1 MRNLAKATFC
11 GRISLVQQDAEE
23 EVIPSRLDPEKAGSL
38 VCASSLCP
46 KNSKKTGQVTSGN
59 CPDAK
64 ENSPALVFPHVE
76 FRLWRRVCDDFKGD
90 DNKKRLI
97 TADCTHKDELRN
109 NPW

>member
-11 GRISLVQQDAEE
+11 RRISLVQQDAEE
-23 EVIPSRLDPEKAGSL
+23 EVIPSRLD
-38 VCASSLCP
+38 P

-76 FRLWRRVCDDFKGD
+76 FRL
-90 DNKKRLI
+90 
-97 TADCTHKDELRN
+97 
-109 NPW
+109 

>member
-64 ENSPALVFPHVE
+64 ENSPALVFPASRTWS
-76 FRLWRRVCDDFKGD
+76 FVCDAECVTIS
-90 DNKKRLI
+90 RVM
-97 TADCTHKDELRN
+97 TTRKD
-109 NPW
+109 